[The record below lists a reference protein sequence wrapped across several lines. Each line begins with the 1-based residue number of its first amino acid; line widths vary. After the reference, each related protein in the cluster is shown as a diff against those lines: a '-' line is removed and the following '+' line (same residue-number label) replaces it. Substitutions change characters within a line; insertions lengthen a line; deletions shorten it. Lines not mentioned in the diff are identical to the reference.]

1 MRYAIG
7 FLQVQEGQKH
17 DRWLF
22 ETDCAETAQF
32 WLNMDFLVWDMSKAR
47 QVHTELDIY

>member
-22 ETDCAETAQF
+22 ETESIETARF
-32 WLNMDFLVWDMSKAR
+32 WFEMDFLVWDVKQAKP
-47 QVHTELDIY
+47 VYTEYDFY